1 MKKTW
6 KKLIFTALFSALLLE
21 NPALPLKEAVSLTAE
36 AATPALSRSA
46 FRLTRGKTRI
56 LRLKNASGT
65 VRWTSSNKAV
75 ATVTSKGVVK
85 GIKAGSAFIKA
96 CYKGKTYKCAVVWK
110 PRNYPPPR

>member
-1 MKKTW
+1 MEKTDFHRPFLRSPSR
-6 KKLIFTALFSALLLE
+6 KPGPSFERSGE
-21 NPALPLKEAVSLTAE
+21 PYRRSR
-36 AATPALSRSA
+36 TPALSRSA

-96 CYKGKTYKCAVVWK
+96 YYKGKTYKCAVVVE

>member
-36 AATPALSRSA
+36 AATPALSRSG

-85 GIKAGSAFIKA
+85 GLSLIHI
-96 CYKGKTYKCAVVWK
+96 
-110 PRNYPPPR
+110 

>member
-85 GIKAGSAFIKA
+85 ASKQEAPSSRPITREKPINVRSL
-96 CYKGKTYKCAVVWK
+96 WK

>member
-46 FRLTRGKTRI
+46 FPPDQRQNADPAAKERLRHRQVD
-56 LRLKNASGT
+56 LLQ
-65 VRWTSSNKAV
+65 
-75 ATVTSKGVVK
+75 
-85 GIKAGSAFIKA
+85 
-96 CYKGKTYKCAVVWK
+96 
-110 PRNYPPPR
+110 

>member
-46 FRLTRGKTRI
+46 FRLHRQVD
-56 LRLKNASGT
+56 LLQ
-65 VRWTSSNKAV
+65 
-75 ATVTSKGVVK
+75 
-85 GIKAGSAFIKA
+85 
-96 CYKGKTYKCAVVWK
+96 
-110 PRNYPPPR
+110 